1 MDHITFDGWD
11 TLIVVWNWG
20 EESRVPYKVDRVSD
34 YPDQTITEVDG
45 EQRIGPFSI
54 SGFRLDNVIKA
65 IEPIQKII
73 LGTQIIPEDN
83 QRFICPPI
91 VVRGE

>member
-1 MDHITFDGWD
+1 MWPHM
-11 TLIVVWNWG
+11 
-20 EESRVPYKVDRVSD
+20 R
-34 YPDQTITEVDG
+34 
-45 EQRIGPFSI
+45 
-54 SGFRLDNVIKA
+54 RLDNVIKA